1 MIVHRKIFSLLESI
15 KVAVWINFMPHLQS
29 VLRNCFLLSIGTLG
43 GEGRG
48 EGETLMFQYSSCSH
62 PELYPV

>member
-1 MIVHRKIFSLLESI
+1 MKFNLVVLNLNLKD
-15 KVAVWINFMPHLQS
+15 FMPHLQS

>member
-43 GEGRG
+43 GGGGRMG
-48 EGETLMFQYSSCSH
+48 EGDTHVSVQQLQSS
-62 PELYPV
+62 